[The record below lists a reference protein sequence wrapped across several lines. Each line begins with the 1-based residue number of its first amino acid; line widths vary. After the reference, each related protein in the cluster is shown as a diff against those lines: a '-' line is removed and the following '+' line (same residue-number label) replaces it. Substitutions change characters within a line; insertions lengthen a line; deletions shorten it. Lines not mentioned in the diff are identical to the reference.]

1 MYSVEHMSIRAIS
14 RALGISRQTVTK
26 YAEGNV
32 QPGQREPYSRLPTV
46 ISPEVQEF
54 IQRCIDED
62 TVAPHKQHHTARRI
76 FERLVDEL
84 DFTGA
89 ESTIRHMVH
98 GMRQKAQKAFVKLVF
113 DPGEAMQI
121 DWGTFQAY
129 LQGEPV
135 RLYYF
140 CARLCYSCAP
150 FVMYFRRQNT
160 EAFLEAQVHAFEFFG
175 GVPRR
180 VIFDNAKVAVK
191 SGYGKTAIAQD
202 KYKALAAH
210 YCFEMDFC
218 NPASGNEKGLVENL
232 VGWTRR
238 NIFVPVPHV
247 TSLKDLNQHVLTRC
261 RTYIEKHSIASR
273 KQSVHELLQME
284 KASLIRLP
292 NGPFDASFSL
302 PCRVDAFSTIRF
314 DGCRYSVPIAY
325 VGKTVSVKG
334 FAEEVQIY
342 ENGRLLTVHERC
354 YTRNSE
360 ILKLDHFLPILSRKP
375 GSLCNASVIK
385 KTLSEAMQEWLK
397 CQKLTGQQLFKLL
410 QDISVFGEPYVWN
423 RRNGY
428 IEAETQPRPV
438 TEEIKVQSV
447 DLCEYDH
454 LFLPEGGESAC
465 QRIQA

>member
-1 MYSVEHMSIRAIS
+1 
-14 RALGISRQTVTK
+14 
-26 YAEGNV
+26 
-32 QPGQREPYSRLPTV
+32 
-46 ISPEVQEF
+46 
-54 IQRCIDED
+54 
-62 TVAPHKQHHTARRI
+62 
-76 FERLVDEL
+76 
-84 DFTGA
+84 
-89 ESTIRHMVH
+89 MVH

-150 FVMYFRRQNT
+150 FVMCFRRQNT

-261 RTYIEKHSIASR
+261 RTYAEPTLR
-273 KQSVHELLQME
+273 NTV
-284 KASLIRLP
+284 LP
-292 NGPFDASFSL
+292 AVSSPSMSFCRWKKL
-302 PCRVDAFSTIRF
+302 PLFVCRT
-314 DGCRYSVPIAY
+314 VP
-325 VGKTVSVKG
+325 SM
-334 FAEEVQIY
+334 
-342 ENGRLLTVHERC
+342 
-354 YTRNSE
+354 
-360 ILKLDHFLPILSRKP
+360 P
-375 GSLCNASVIK
+375 ASVFH
-385 KTLSEAMQEWLK
+385 A
-397 CQKLTGQQLFKLL
+397 
-410 QDISVFGEPYVWN
+410 
-423 RRNGY
+423 
-428 IEAETQPRPV
+428 A
-438 TEEIKVQSV
+438 
-447 DLCEYDH
+447 
-454 LFLPEGGESAC
+454 
-465 QRIQA
+465 